1 MKNEIIQ
8 YNIPKIPIRI
18 SASEAYETYEAGYML
33 STAHYHDEIEIL
45 PIKKG
50 CIELVSDGKSCFAK
64 EGDIIFVASRTVHE
78 TIAAQEQTGYNLIQF
93 KVNDYLNDFG
103 KNMMRFINLNETPVY
118 VFRHGNKET
127 EELARALESLFY
139 EYKTKNNGYEIYI
152 KGSIYNVLGILIRR
166 GLVKDNSDFSN
177 SKDSERLIPLILYI
191 DKNYAEEITLSSL
204 ASIVNLNSQYL
215 CRLFKSVTK
224 STIWEYIN
232 FVRISKAE
240 KLLSTSDGTIS
251 EIAMNT
257 GFASVSYFNRVFK
270 KYKKYSPSEFRKIKF
285 TLA

>member
-18 SASEAYETYEAGYML
+18 SASEACETYEAGYML

-50 CIELVSDGKSCFAK
+50 CIELVSDGKSYFAK

-118 VFRHGNKET
+118 VFRCGNKET

-152 KGSIYNVLGILIRR
+152 KGSIYNVLGILIRQ

-204 ASIVNLNSQYL
+204 AAIVNLNSQYL
-215 CRLFKSVTK
+215 CRLFKSVTN

-240 KLLSTSDGTIS
+240 KLLSTSNGTIS